1 MHLTEHWQRR
11 GPLNTLLRPLSALY
25 GGVVKLRRSL
35 YRKGYLHEWRSP
47 VPVIV
52 VGNITAGGSGKTPLV
67 SWLAKHLLEQ
77 GHRPGIVSRGYRAQ
91 HTEWPQLVTPE
102 SDPDQN
108 GDEPVL
114 LAQQTGCPVSVGPDR
129 PAAVRALLQAHPCD
143 LIITDDGLQHYA
155 LARDIEI
162 AVIGPQGLGNRLLI
176 PAGPLREP
184 PSRLGSVDLV
194 IHNGPTEIGH
204 QMTWTEPTLEPL
216 HPTPEQTT
224 QPAQTLKRYSGQRVH
239 AVAGIAYPTRFY
251 DLLRAHGLI
260 LKAHSYP
267 DHHRYTQADLSYPEA
282 LPILMTSKDAVK
294 CRRYA
299 IPNAWVV
306 QLAAQP
312 DPAFIQT
319 INNQLKTLCSTKNC

>member
-1 MHLTEHWQRR
+1 
-11 GPLNTLLRPLSALY
+11 LSALY
-25 GGVVKLRRSL
+25 GGVVKLRKDL
-35 YRKGYLHEWRSP
+35 YQKGYLHKWHSP
-47 VPVIV
+47 VPVVV

-77 GHRPGIVSRGYRAQ
+77 GYHPGIVSRGYRAQ
-91 HTEWPQLVTPE
+91 QTQWPQLVTPD
-102 SDPDQN
+102 SDPYQN

-129 PAAVRALLQAHPCD
+129 PAAARALLQAHPCD

-184 PSRLGSVDLV
+184 PSRLDSVDLI
-194 IHNGPTEIGH
+194 IHNGPSETGY
-204 QMTWTEPTLEPL
+204 QMTWTEPTLAPL
-216 HPTPEQTT
+216 HPTHEQTT
-224 QPAQTLKRYSGQRVH
+224 QPAQPLKQYSGQRVH
-239 AVAGIAYPTRFY
+239 AIAGIAYPARFY
-251 DLLRAHGLI
+251 DLLQAHGLE
-260 LKAHSYP
+260 LETHSYP
-267 DHHRYTQADLSYPEA
+267 DHHQYTQADLSYREA

-312 DPAFIQT
+312 DPAFIQAL
-319 INNQLKTLCSTKNC
+319 NQQLTALCSTKNC